1 MSYIIRNSIALGV
14 VLLIILAVGVF
25 VTTYQLPKKS
35 KVLEAE
41 IKKIELD
48 LQNTPDLA
56 NQYNVAVAQLDD
68 SKKRWETRNK
78 DVPAKDITG
87 ETYGYFNRIIDISG
101 EVKMDM
107 SFVGP
112 RDYGRYGFN
121 VYSLKGESS
130 FDNLFKFIWNTEN
143 GRRLF
148 KISNLSLR
156 GYESKIK
163 ETGETKI
170 LTLFE
175 MELQAF
181 YSSIPEL
188 NTAPAQRDVAA
199 VTLTTNPFFPLI
211 FREIPPPQPD
221 EIEIERSILN
231 AVIPGKAFVIDQNQK
246 SRTLEVGDKIYLG
259 YVTRI
264 IPDLG
269 KVECLLNKGGVAERY
284 ELTIRIGQ
292 SLNK

>member
-1 MSYIIRNSIALGV
+1 MSYIIRNSLALGV
-14 VLLIILAVGVF
+14 VLLVILAVGVF

-35 KVLEAE
+35 KVLEVE

-56 NQYNVAVAQLDD
+56 NQYNVAAAQLEE

-112 RDYGRYGFN
+112 RDFGRYGFN

-148 KISNLSLR
+148 KIANLSLR
-156 GYESKIK
+156 GYESKVK

-170 LTLFE
+170 LTLFD

-188 NTAPAQRDVAA
+188 NTAPAQRDVTP

-211 FREIPPPQPD
+211 FREIPPPQSD

-231 AVIPGKAFVIDQNQK
+231 AVIPGKAFIIDQNQK

-292 SLNK
+292 PLK

>member
-1 MSYIIRNSIALGV
+1 VSYIIRNTLALATIL
-14 VLLIILAVGVF
+14 VLILAVGIYMTIF
-25 VTTYQLPKKS
+25 SLPKKS
-35 KVLEAE
+35 KVLDAE
-41 IKKIELD
+41 IKKIELE

-56 NQYNVAVAQLDD
+56 NQYNVSVAQLEE

-87 ETYGYFNRIIDISG
+87 ETYGYFNRMMDISG

-107 SFVGP
+107 GYVGP
-112 RDYGRYGFN
+112 REFGRFGYN
-121 VYSLKGESS
+121 VYSLKGEAT
-130 FDNLFKFIWNTEN
+130 FDNLFKFIWYTEN

-148 KISNLSLR
+148 KISNLTLR

-163 ETGETKI
+163 ETGETK
-170 LTLFE
+170 LLVLFD
-175 MELQAF
+175 MELQAY

-188 NTAPAQRDVAA
+188 NTAPAQRDVNP
-199 VTLTTNPFFPLI
+199 VTLTTNPFYPLI
-211 FREIPPPQPD
+211 FREIPPPGAD

-231 AVIPGKAFVIDQNQK
+231 AVIPGKAFITDQKQK
-246 SRTLEVGDKIYLG
+246 QRTLEVGDKVYLG

-264 IPDLG
+264 LPDQG

-284 ELTIRIGQ
+284 EL
-292 SLNK
+292 SLRVVQPLK